1 MRPDRRR
8 VARLS
13 VPSQFTSPGLEN
25 EAVRLVNLS
34 PDGACLEHFRPL
46 PDWDMCFV
54 ELPLA
59 LGGVR
64 LQGEVVWSRVGG
76 AAAGGRGARASL
88 LPERAPLHPAHARA
102 ASGSD
107 RRSGDP
113 QSYPGNPAPGAT
125 RWDRRR
131 GAGSEHRKRHERGL
145 RRPPGGSEGIRS
157 RRHPLTLSSAPEP
170 LWVRLYVHLIGD
182 RWAAVGAVDT
192 KMDTWPARWTP

>member
-8 VARLS
+8 VARLP

-64 LQGEVVWSRVGG
+64 LQGEVAWSRVGG
-76 AAAGGRGARASL
+76 RQPGAAGQGLVYYQSGLHFTLLTPAQRAGL
-88 LPERAPLHPAHARA
+88 TAALAILKATQATPPPERPDGTAEGAPE
-102 ASGSD
+102 ASTGRD
-107 RRSGDP
+107 TSGD
-113 QSYPGNPAPGAT
+113 
-125 RWDRRR
+125 
-131 GAGSEHRKRHERGL
+131 
-145 RRPPGGSEGIRS
+145 
-157 RRHPLTLSSAPEP
+157 
-170 LWVRLYVHLIGD
+170 
-182 RWAAVGAVDT
+182 
-192 KMDTWPARWTP
+192 